1 MAPIT
6 ATLLRTPGIA
16 LRAIA
21 DAVVPFVCALAL
33 CVLVGAGTAGARD
46 LTEAES
52 ASLAQTVSGFDAA
65 MRASDYAGVVKIM
78 PPRILEHIAKGAG
91 VEVDV
96 LRKIVIEQMGKALA
110 AVKLVSFGM
119 DIAKAEHRE
128 LADGTPYVLI
138 PTEVVMDAGEGK
150 TVARAHT
157 LALIDADVWY
167 LLRVSD
173 QQQLT
178 ILRQVYPEYAGVEF
192 PSGSVEALKE

>member
-6 ATLLRTPGIA
+6 ATLLRIPGVT

-21 DAVVPFVCALAL
+21 SALVPFVCALTMFA
-33 CVLVGAGTAGARD
+33 LVGAGTADARD

-52 ASLAQTVSGFDAA
+52 ASLAQTVSSFDAA
-65 MRASDYAGVVKIM
+65 MRANDYAGIVKIM

-96 LRKIVIEQMGKALA
+96 LRKIVIEQMANALA

-119 DIAKAEHRE
+119 DLAKAEHRE

-138 PTEVVMDAGEGK
+138 PTEVVMDAGDGK

-167 LLRVSD
+167 LIRITD

-192 PSGSVEALKE
+192 PSGTTEALKE